1 MGCDNNYEQEEPAP
15 ELNVDLLRRV
25 MKRIERDQE
34 MWNQESW
41 GYLPEHHTIDL
52 GITEF
57 ESPIGGR
64 SLGIEV
70 NDILLSEKD
79 LCGTTFCCAGHTVL
93 EAGDAI
99 LIHYQDLEANF
110 CLDSEGN
117 THFIEQR
124 AKELLGLTEDQAR
137 YMFAPGAGGG
147 DVAAYK
153 RNITDVTGVEF
164 D

>member
-1 MGCDNNYEQEEPAP
+1 MGLDDNYEPEEPAP
-15 ELNVDLLRRV
+15 ELNVDLLKRV
-25 MKRIERDQE
+25 VKRIERDQE
-34 MWNQESW
+34 MWDQESW

-57 ESPIGGR
+57 ENPIGGR

-93 EAGDAI
+93 EAGETI
-99 LIHYQDLEANF
+99 LIHYQDLEASF
-110 CLDSEGN
+110 CVDKGENVHMIS
-117 THFIEQR
+117 QR
-124 AKELLGLTEDQAR
+124 AQELLGLTDEQADSL
-137 YMFAPGAGGG
+137 FAPGAGA
-147 DVAAYK
+147 DDIVAYK
-153 RNITDVTGVEF
+153 RHVTDVTGVEF